1 MASLLNPGNKNND
14 DKLRLNLPNQSLQ
27 PSSSIHKHQQQH
39 TISFTDKYAI
49 HERIGKG
56 AYATVHRCRRKT
68 DGKDF
73 AVKNIDIRPLKLQNT
88 YDPERIIREVKVHAT
103 LCHPN
108 IVKLE
113 ETYWT
118 RSDGSLPLSPSEYD
132 RLLLVLEYAPGK
144 ELFDEILENKKI
156 DEKRARQICY
166 PVLDAIA
173 YIHNVNILH
182 RDIKPE
188 NILITNDGQVK
199 LLDFGLSRTVG
210 SGSYAKTFAGTP
222 EYFAPEVDP
231 KRRAGGITEGYG
243 VKADCYSFGACI
255 YVMLSGIFPEF
266 ETREDG
272 AKVPSFARKSH
283 WEGVSYE
290 AKDLILKLMDPHP
303 INRPTSAEALLHPWF
318 TNGNNGNSTN
328 STTAITTSAISPYTT
343 TTTLIKSPPR
353 NNYNSNGDNNHNTKD
368 VRNDGLNDNNDNNIN
383 SNKKRKSLEQRTP
396 SGVMMEVD
404 IGNTSSSSLPGQPDQ
419 QTVLKLKRLMNL
431 HNQVEKT
438 FQEAYSLAE
447 GDFKIAIALNA
458 KSSLYVFQE
467 ANNMMQGLNSTAIEL
482 GMIVSDL
489 KLAVEEGE
497 PELASQIF
505 KNINGFAEELR
516 TRYTRLL
523 KENKEIMLKIEYT
536 CQAALQNRNLRIADS
551 NDDNSSKKSNA
562 HVGINVSTPSRSE
575 NDSGYHAA
583 EDIDLNISTTTS
595 PDSTSTS
602 MNIDLDSL
610 PTRNDGSND
619 DGQNNHNRAL
629 QTLNQCVNKLGEVDL
644 ILNEFTIFWGKME
657 NAMTSIIQKNTHVES
672 MLNFTHN
679 QKLRDRFFLRL
690 DEYAILWREIGAVC
704 NTYVL
709 NEKEVADST
718 AKLHN
723 RTIINN
729 LRTVA
734 LLD

>member
-1 MASLLNPGNKNND
+1 MASLLNPDNNNNG
-14 DKLRLNLPNQSLQ
+14 KLRLDLSKKKLQ
-27 PSSSIHKHQQQH
+27 PSSNIQRQQH
-39 TISFTDKYAI
+39 NISFTDKYAI

-56 AYATVHRCRRKT
+56 AYATVHRCRRKK

-283 WEGVSYE
+283 WEGVSFE
-290 AKDLILKLMDPHP
+290 AKDLIVKLMDPHP
-303 INRPTSAEALLHPWF
+303 MNRPTSAEALLHPWF
-318 TNGNNGNSTN
+318 TTGNSGSSTD
-328 STTAITTSAISPYTT
+328 STTAITPYTT
-343 TTTLIKSPPR
+343 TTIIKSPPR
-353 NNYNSNGDNNHNTKD
+353 NNYNHITKD
-368 VRNDGLNDNNDNNIN
+368 IRNDGLNDNNNNNNN

-404 IGNTSSSSLPGQPDQ
+404 IGDTSSSSLPAQPDQ

-431 HNQVEKT
+431 HNQVDKT

-505 KNINGFAEELR
+505 KNINGFADELR
-516 TRYTRLL
+516 ARYTRLL
-523 KENKEIMLKIEYT
+523 KENKDIMLKIEYT
-536 CQAALQNRNLRIADS
+536 CQSALQNRNLRITDS
-551 NDDNSSKKSNA
+551 NGDNSSKKNNP
-562 HVGINVSTPSRSE
+562 HVGINVSTPNKSE
-575 NDSGYHAA
+575 NDAGDNVS
-583 EDIDLNISTTTS
+583 EDIDLNISTTAS
-595 PDSTSTS
+595 PYNTGSS
-602 MNIDLDSL
+602 MDADLNSL
-610 PTRNDGSND
+610 PDTTRSDGSSNIHSNDGR
-619 DGQNNHNRAL
+619 NNHDKAL
-629 QTLNQCVNKLGEVDL
+629 QTLNQCVSKLGEVDL

-690 DEYAILWREIGAVC
+690 DEYASLWREIGAVC
-704 NTYVL
+704 GTYVL

-723 RTIINN
+723 TTIINN
-729 LRTVA
+729 LRNVA